1 MSACRRSGVIL
12 PVVGEI
18 GVPLS
23 SEPKRTL
30 SSDRPNLSAF
40 GTQGFSVR
48 SVYNVLRKVNEFNRL
63 NHGVA
68 LTSACRTKVRT
79 NDLQS
84 EQLPV
89 LVRYATVWKL
99 P

>member
-1 MSACRRSGVIL
+1 MHIKTLAPWARRWFRARSMYCVFH
-12 PVVGEI
+12 
-18 GVPLS
+18 
-23 SEPKRTL
+23 KAH
-30 SSDRPNLSAF
+30 AF
-40 GTQGFSVR
+40 
-48 SVYNVLRKVNEFNRL
+48 NML

-84 EQLPV
+84 EQLPI
-89 LVRYATVWKL
+89 LVRYATVWKF